1 MYSFT
6 QRRCVKTQ
14 TQKVSSQSLD
24 GREAKT
30 SLLKASEQT
39 TRYCQRSVFFP
50 AQEGS
55 VRLALNE
62 GSVLGFSYTVPPTD
76 VKLL

>member
-1 MYSFT
+1 MAGKLKPPSSRLQSKQHVIVRDTSFF
-6 QRRCVKTQ
+6 
-14 TQKVSSQSLD
+14 S
-24 GREAKT
+24 
-30 SLLKASEQT
+30 
-39 TRYCQRSVFFP
+39 